1 MNLEENEHILEN
13 KELKTNSQK
22 RRFISINNSSDS
34 YFSNGIVTIIH
45 QEQFNQLKE
54 EFKQLEENVE
64 NPITED
70 DLQSLENQIEEL
82 S

>member
-22 RRFISINNSSDS
+22 RRFITINNTTDKH
-34 YFSNGIVTIIH
+34 FDNGIVTIIH

-54 EFKQLEENVE
+54 
-64 NPITED
+64 
-70 DLQSLENQIEEL
+70 
-82 S
+82 